1 MGSVGAIRRYISR
14 LTSRHFEPSLDAYSI
29 SSIKIPSSRQIS
41 AYQLGFAN
49 RGERLRCLGL
59 YRGTL
64 NHSDGDVWGR
74 YPPRL
79 CTFVKRLASRRD
91 VTRGGEGGCG
101 APMFC
106 RRDPPGAGAILMYL
120 HGSGK

>member
-1 MGSVGAIRRYISR
+1 MLVQFSR
-14 LTSRHFEPSLDAYSI
+14 LASRHFEPSLDALSFWSDVI
-29 SSIKIPSSRQIS
+29 TSTKIPSSRQIS

-64 NHSDGDVWGR
+64 NHADGDVWGR

-106 RRDPPGAGAILMYL
+106 RRDPPGAGAILMHL
-120 HGSGK
+120 HGSNK